1 MKAALLPLTDRP
13 ELLDTAAQWFHEK
26 WGVPRAA
33 YAASMEDCL
42 RGEHAVPRWYL
53 ALEGDTILGGLGV
66 IDNDFHDRKDLAPNV
81 CALYT
86 EAEQRG
92 RGLAGA
98 LLRYAWRGHEG
109 PRNRHPVSG
118 DRPHHLLRAL
128 RMGIPLYGPKRGG
141 ARVPLAVRP
150 QIRIATPDNKNP
162 FRGGRFCRPERGF
175 SMFHR
180 TQAPLTGT

>member
-1 MKAALLPLTDRP
+1 MKAAILPLTDRP
-13 ELLDTAAQWFHEK
+13 ELLDAAAQWFHEK

-98 LLRYAWRGHEG
+98 LLRYACADMKARGIDTLYLVTDHTTFYERYG
-109 PRNRHPVSG
+109 WEFLCMVQSEEEPVS
-118 DRPHHLLRAL
+118 LR
-128 RMGIPLYGPKRGG
+128 LYVHKS
-141 ARVPLAVRP
+141 
-150 QIRIATPDNKNP
+150 
-162 FRGGRFCRPERGF
+162 E
-175 SMFHR
+175 
-180 TQAPLTGT
+180 